1 MWYELHIMYLRNQF
15 WSIQLSEETANTT
28 KYVLLDHFHS
38 LGVCRDGT
46 SVARDLS
53 MCAIC
58 KMRYAVSKSHKRSL
72 QISDLNLTPTL
83 TLTVTQLTLTQT
95 LVLSCLDNRQN
106 IQYTAE
112 DQGR

>member
-1 MWYELHIMYLRNQF
+1 
-15 WSIQLSEETANTT
+15 
-28 KYVLLDHFHS
+28 
-38 LGVCRDGT
+38 
-46 SVARDLS
+46 
-53 MCAIC
+53 
-58 KMRYAVSKSHKRSL
+58 MRYAVSKSHKRSL

-112 DQGR
+112 D